1 MPITDRNDNDTSAS
15 VFIATSL
22 DGFIAREDG
31 AVDWLPPFGDEDYG
45 YTAFMNTIDALVM
58 GRKTFETVLA
68 FGGPWQ
74 YGKKPVIVL
83 TTQPSLASAPE
94 GAICEAMSG
103 TPREIV
109 SRLADRGMKHLYVD
123 GGVTI
128 QRFLDAGLI
137 RRMIITRVPVLL
149 GGGIPLFGPLQH
161 DIHFKHVA
169 THAYL
174 DGLVESEYLLAA
186 PTR

>member
-1 MPITDRNDNDTSAS
+1 MPMNDENDRDTIAS

-45 YTAFMNTIDALVM
+45 YSAFMKTIDALVM
-58 GRKTFETVLA
+58 GRKTFDRVLA
-68 FGGPWQ
+68 FGGAWP
-74 YGKKPVIVL
+74 YTKPVIVL
-83 TTQPSLASAPE
+83 TTQPSLVIVPD

-103 TPREIV
+103 APREIV
-109 SRLADRGMKHLYVD
+109 SRLADRGMKRLYVD
-123 GGVTI
+123 GGLTI

-149 GGGIPLFGPLQH
+149 GRGIPLFGPLQH
-161 DIHFKHVA
+161 DVHFTHVV
-169 THAYL
+169 THAYP
-174 DGLVESEYLLAA
+174 DGLVESEYVLAA
-186 PTR
+186 DA